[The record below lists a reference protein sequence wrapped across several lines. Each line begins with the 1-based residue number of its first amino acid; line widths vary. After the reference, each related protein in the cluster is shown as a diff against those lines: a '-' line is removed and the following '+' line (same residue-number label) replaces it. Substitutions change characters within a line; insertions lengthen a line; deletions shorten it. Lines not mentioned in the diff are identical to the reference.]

1 MARTKLFVS
10 YSHKDI
16 RWLERLQVHLRPL
29 EKTGLIDVWDDTRIK
44 PGSNWRQEIRAALA
58 AAKAAVLLVSADFLA
73 SEFITTNELPP
84 VLAAAKEEGSL
95 ILPVIVSPCLFTNI
109 KELEQFQAVNSPERP
124 LLKMKKADQEAV
136 FLRLAKTVL
145 EELEAQSAAPA
156 KSILAEPSPDA
167 AVVLVNPLA
176 DSSIEPGTKATGLSP
191 EQRDDATRD
200 QAEQQS
206 LRNLSDREAAN
217 RLKHFKRLL
226 EDSRYVFQEQE
237 KRVQQLHALLEKR
250 IGSLVPDDVGYDQTF
265 FLLYDE
271 MNEEERELFR
281 LIRAM
286 TNSRMRLLNEEMRQW
301 AEENSSLHL
310 TRPQSGSTKRLGK
323 KLKQLRLHL
332 DLWFDRY
339 NRVFATSERRC
350 LVFMLDLK
358 VPGVSF
364 PVNLEKTVEEVLQ
377 ELE

>member
-1 MARTKLFVS
+1 
-10 YSHKDI
+10 
-16 RWLERLQVHLRPL
+16 L